1 MTNLVKA
8 EGIIINKR
16 DVGDFDRIIT
26 MFTSSF
32 GKIDVLIKGI
42 RKSRKRDKIG
52 SDILSFSRVVVYKKE
67 NSYVGST
74 IESIKSYENIR
85 QDMQKIGIVLYMFHV
100 LNNVLTENERK
111 SILYDLTLKSLDYIE
126 KEKKSMNYT
135 ILLVYYLHKIVIE
148 EGLKFQIQNG
158 KNFSIKNSVISEK
171 LYDDS
176 LKLSDEEFEII
187 EKIYSNNVREV
198 LKQNIDMKA
207 LYSVLGIYEKY
218 LNYHMEVYLDLKNYI
233 LEA

>member
-218 LNYHMEVYLDLKNYI
+218 LNYHMEIYLDLKNYI

>member
-52 SDILSFSRVVVYKKE
+52 SDILSFSRIVVYKKE

-218 LNYHMEVYLDLKNYI
+218 LNYHMEIYLDLKNYI